1 MASFSY
7 FLYGMSVMF
16 YSMMAWMFGR
26 KGNDML
32 SKLIMWLMIIQCIE
46 LFKDLG
52 FYTFC
57 AQPNDYWHL
66 MTAIDMIIIPL
77 YVFVLMELCKPGWF
91 SFQKLMV
98 HELPFV
104 TLPLLF
110 FFTEQQLWYIA
121 LVVWGAIYGTGTLVL
136 TFFFISQYN
145 LQLKERFSY
154 EENINLN
161 WLRGI
166 LVSFW
171 IILLIWTIASV
182 YNSELADDLYSIEA
196 LVLWM
201 IVCYFGYK
209 HESVI
214 DELGNS
220 ELSGLDE
227 VDDDDK
233 NYQLQPE
240 LGDMVKDLFEKELL
254 YLNPRLKLSDVARK
268 VGSNRTYLS
277 RYFNRANGLTFYD
290 FVNNM
295 RIKHAEELLIS
306 TTHPVA
312 MIAEE
317 SGFNSMSTFRRVFMS
332 YHNCTP
338 AEYRTQKKVPTNG

>member
-16 YSMMAWMFGR
+16 YFMMAWMFGR
-26 KGNDML
+26 RDSETL

-57 AQPNDYWHL
+57 AQPDDYWHL

-110 FFTEQQLWYIA
+110 FVTEQQLWYIA

-145 LQLKERFSY
+145 RQLKERFSY
-154 EENINLN
+154 VENINLN

-182 YNSELADDLYSIEA
+182 YNSVLADDVYCIEA

-214 DELGNS
+214 DELSNS
-220 ELSGLDE
+220 EQTDLEQEDE
-227 VDDDDK
+227 ENAK
-233 NYQLQPE
+233 GYQLQPE
-240 LGDMVKDLFEKELL
+240 LGDMVKALFEKEQL
-254 YLNPRLKLSDVARK
+254 YLTPRLKLSDVARR

-277 RYFNRANGLTFYD
+277 RLFNQSNGLTFYD
-290 FVNNM
+290 YVNSM
-295 RIKHAEELLIS
+295 RVKHAAELLLS
-306 TTHPVA
+306 TSHSIT

-317 SGFNSMSTFRRVFMS
+317 SGFNSLSTFRRVFIS
-332 YHNCTP
+332 YHKCTP
-338 AEYRTQKKVPTNG
+338 VEYRNMKKTPTC

>member
-1 MASFSY
+1 M
-7 FLYGMSVMF
+7 
-16 YSMMAWMFGR
+16 
-26 KGNDML
+26 
-32 SKLIMWLMIIQCIE
+32 
-46 LFKDLG
+46 
-52 FYTFC
+52 
-57 AQPNDYWHL
+57 
-66 MTAIDMIIIPL
+66 
-77 YVFVLMELCKPGWF
+77 
-91 SFQKLMV
+91 
-98 HELPFV
+98 
-104 TLPLLF
+104 
-110 FFTEQQLWYIA
+110 
-121 LVVWGAIYGTGTLVL
+121 
-136 TFFFISQYN
+136 
-145 LQLKERFSY
+145 
-154 EENINLN
+154 
-161 WLRGI
+161 
-166 LVSFW
+166 
-171 IILLIWTIASV
+171 IWTIASV
-182 YNSELADDLYSIEA
+182 YNSELADDVYSVEA

-227 VDDDDK
+227 IDEDDK

-240 LGDMVKDLFEKELL
+240 LGDMVKNLFEKEQL

-277 RYFNRANGLTFYD
+277 RYFNQANGLTFYD

-317 SGFNSMSTFRRVFMS
+317 SGFNSMSTFRRVFIS

-338 AEYRTQKKVPTNG
+338 AEYRSQKKVPANG